1 MDCICVFKNNKRSIM
16 RDEFGIAFT
25 VELGR
30 VNECVCVCACV
41 CVCSVSWQE
50 VFIQN
55 KSSPEP

>member
-1 MDCICVFKNNKRSIM
+1 M
-16 RDEFGIAFT
+16 REKFGIAFT

-30 VNECVCVCACV
+30 VNECMCVCV

-55 KSSPEP
+55 NLPLNHEVKTLTYT